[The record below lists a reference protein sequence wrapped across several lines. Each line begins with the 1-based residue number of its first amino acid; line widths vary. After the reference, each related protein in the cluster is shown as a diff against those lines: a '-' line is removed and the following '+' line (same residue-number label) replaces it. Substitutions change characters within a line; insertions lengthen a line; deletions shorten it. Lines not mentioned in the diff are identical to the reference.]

1 MKLQTKILVTGMK
14 RSKGTLENGNAYDS
28 TKLYAMTDLDDRKG
42 NGMGQATVEY
52 GFGTSDEYEKFKHL
66 AHLFPIEC
74 EAELEII
81 TNGRTQSTVIT
92 AIKPVAK
99 SAQGK

>member
-66 AHLFPIEC
+66 AHSFPIEC

-92 AIKPVAK
+92 AIKPVGK
-99 SAQGK
+99 PSQGK